1 MPKKSSTPFC
11 LVMLIFLALIFL
23 NLGQKIRDW
32 ASPAQKVC
40 INYFKVPAQ
49 INQVA
54 QALFCGTAFK
64 ETLTPNLQ
72 SQLTQMGVVHILVAS
87 GSNVYLALK
96 YVKRCSPLKLKTG
109 MQFLVLL
116 LMLLMSGFEAP
127 IVRATLQILLLPC
140 SQKYSLGWTHFRR
153 VSGANIFY
161 LFIFPSDLFSLS
173 FHLSVLASYCLAYLA
188 GLSWRTHVSIF
199 CVMSPLLLQMQA
211 QQTQFILNNMFLV
224 PILSPLLM
232 GLALVALVLQPLA
245 VSFDFMLIHLQS
257 SLHWILLASHSHTF
271 PQLGFLM
278 YQPSRW
284 HILSY
289 FISAVLCF
297 ETCELLRMYR
307 RKKYIYDLKK

>member
-11 LVMLIFLALIFL
+11 LAMLIFLALIFL

-32 ASPAQKVC
+32 TSPAQKIC
-40 INYFKVPAQ
+40 INYFKSPAQ

-54 QALFCGTAFK
+54 QALFCGAAFK
-64 ETLTPNLQ
+64 ESHAPNLQ

-96 YVKRCSPLKLKTG
+96 YVKRCSPLKFKTG
-109 MQFLVLL
+109 TQSLVLL
-116 LMLLMSGFEAP
+116 FMLLMSGFEAP

-153 VSGANIFY
+153 VSAANLIY

-173 FHLSVLASYCLAYLA
+173 FQLSVLASYSLAYIS
-188 GLSWRTHVSIF
+188 GLSWWTHVVIF
-199 CVMSPLLLQMQA
+199 GVMSPLLLQMQA
-211 QQTQFILNNMFLV
+211 QQTQFILNNMFLA

-232 GLALVALVLQPLA
+232 GLALVALVLQPIALA
-245 VSFDFMLIHLQS
+245 FDFVLTYLQS
-257 SLHWILLASHSHTF
+257 SLHWILLVSHPNTL
-271 PQLGFLM
+271 PQLDFLM

-289 FISAVLCF
+289 FVSAVLCF
-297 ETCELLRMYR
+297 EACEFLRMYH
-307 RKKYIYDLKK
+307 RKKYIYGL